1 MAVAT
6 GQTST
11 NETNVVITTTDGSTI
26 SSRGGYVA
34 GSILGGADYTL
45 PDATVNG
52 GVIIII
58 DNDTGSAFDI
68 TGYSSQTIN
77 GETTITL
84 EDNCC
89 ITLRSNYSEWR
100 IISNGAII

>member
-11 NETNVVITTTDGSTI
+11 NETNVVITKTDGSTI
-26 SSRGGYVA
+26 SSRGGYIS
-34 GSILGGADYTL
+34 GSLIDGDYTL